1 MAITFVPRETQ
12 ESGRDDGKS
21 SRIRVAVV
29 NADGSFEAGTFRLN
43 DGLRPG
49 AYDVQINCDQA
60 PPSAAGR
67 GPPGSHVPRSFV
79 APILVVP
86 ADNDAPVRSR
96 VDVH

>member
-1 MAITFVPRETQ
+1 VAITFVPRETQ